1 MSDLTRIVTGII
13 NRDPDVLAEIERGN
27 QEVRIAQAQNAADAA
42 DRKRRIATIARKPA
56 VRQFRAAN
64 RAMNRNTAPIPV
76 LYAAD
81 EAERLIEVGVMPEGI
96 ENLTLRMGAYKF

>member
-42 DRKRRIATIARKPA
+42 DRKPA